1 MIRVHRLLFVIAV
14 AAGLVSKFS
23 HVHGLSVFLHLSTS
37 SNPNF
42 EKNMD
47 LTAFVTLID
56 VFVTQG
62 TKFKLCALVF
72 QRINDLGILSRPK
85 TKRGTRAGRLHR
97 LWHCLSPC
105 LVHHA
110 VTPPGDH
117 HSTTV
122 SPLPC
127 GQPGDHPSTTVS
139 PLHCGQQ
146 GDQPCTMVS
155 TLPCGQ
161 PGDHPSITVSPLP
174 CGQPGDHPSTTVSP
188 LPVVNQATTPPP
200 LCQPFPVVNQ
210 ATTPPPLCQPSPV
223 VNQANTSPPHRSP
236 VVNQATTPPTLCQP
250 SPVVN

>member
-1 MIRVHRLLFVIAV
+1 MLEAFSVIRVHRLLFVIAV
-14 AAGLVSKFS
+14 AAGLVSNFS
-23 HVHGLSVFLHLSTS
+23 HVHGLSVFLYLSTS
-37 SNPNF
+37 SNPDF

-56 VFVTQG
+56 EFVTQG

-117 HSTTV
+117 
-122 SPLPC
+122 
-127 GQPGDHPSTTVS
+127 PSN
-139 PLHCGQQ
+139 
-146 GDQPCTMVS
+146 
-155 TLPCGQ
+155 
-161 PGDHPSITVSPLP
+161 TVSPLP

-188 LPVVNQATTPPP
+188 LP
-200 LCQPFPVVNQ
+200 CG
-210 ATTPPPLCQPSPV
+210 
-223 VNQANTSPPHRSP
+223 
-236 VVNQATTPPTLCQP
+236 
-250 SPVVN
+250 